1 MILDSLEHLDKYAKL
16 HAGIATVKNF
26 LASHKLQ
33 ALPLGRFEIKGDDV
47 FVSVNAYTTSE
58 HPKVEFH
65 ESHVDIQVILE
76 GYEQIGWVPRKD
88 LHNVT
93 PYDVN
98 KDIAFG
104 EGATQKMEAVPG
116 QFFVFFP
123 EDAHQPGIG
132 NGNLVKKAV
141 FKIKL

>member
-1 MILDSLEHLDKYAKL
+1 MILGALENLDKYAKL

-26 LASHKLQ
+26 LATHNLQ

-47 FVSVNAYTTSE
+47 FVSVNAYTTRE
-58 HPKVEFH
+58 HSKVEFH
-65 ESHVDIQVILE
+65 KAHVDIQVILE
-76 GYEQIGWVPRKD
+76 GYEQIGWVPQKD

-93 PYDVN
+93 PYDVD

-116 QFFVFFP
+116 QFFIFFP

-141 FKIKL
+141 FKIRL